1 MKKERE
7 KPEKKNMSTESISCL
22 VQIKETNIQPTK
34 DFNFFGAVDGLDE
47 VSEKLFH

>member
-1 MKKERE
+1 
-7 KPEKKNMSTESISCL
+7 MSTESISCL

-47 VSEKLFH
+47 VSEKLFY